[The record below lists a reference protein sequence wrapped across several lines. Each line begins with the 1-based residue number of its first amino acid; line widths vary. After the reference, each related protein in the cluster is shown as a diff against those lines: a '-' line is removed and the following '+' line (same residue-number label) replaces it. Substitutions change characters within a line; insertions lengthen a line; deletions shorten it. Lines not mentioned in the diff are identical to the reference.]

1 MSVWVGGCGMHV
13 RAPTCQVNDVMLSQV
28 LSSVQFGFLGLKPNF
43 GAPVKSFVTLG
54 VLAGTLGTASA
65 QGGCSK
71 TVCLSVGRACLKS
84 SVQGS

>member
-65 QGGCSK
+65 QGK
-71 TVCLSVGRACLKS
+71 LVDYMLSTSLLEETCR
-84 SVQGS
+84 